1 MNEKK
6 KQEIPMPF
14 KFDDFFTTQEQRD
27 DAVKEK
33 IEEIDISLIDNFKD
47 HPFKVLDNDDMK
59 SLKERIRKEYNLDNN
74 IHSRELMDILS
85 NNSDKSN
92 QILNEYILNLK
103 IPLLQSLYLY
113 L

>member
-59 SLKERIRKEYNLDNN
+59 SLKESIKT
-74 IHSRELMDILS
+74 SGILS
-85 NNSDKSN
+85 PVIIREKEDGRYELISGHRRKTFKESW
-92 QILNEYILNLK
+92 
-103 IPLLQSLYLY
+103 
-113 L
+113 

>member
-47 HPFKVLDNDDMK
+47 HPFKVKMVDMK
-59 SLKERIRKEYNLDNN
+59 CYLD
-74 IHSRELMDILS
+74 IE
-85 NNSDKSN
+85 
-92 QILNEYILNLK
+92 EC
-103 IPLLQSLYLY
+103 LLVNH
-113 L
+113 

>member
-33 IEEIDISLIDNFKD
+33 MNDPKVQETVDRLKDGAKDVAGKATEQLKKLFKKEEAAEET
-47 HPFKVLDNDDMK
+47 
-59 SLKERIRKEYNLDNN
+59 KE
-74 IHSRELMDILS
+74 
-85 NNSDKSN
+85 
-92 QILNEYILNLK
+92 
-103 IPLLQSLYLY
+103 
-113 L
+113 

>member
-59 SLKERIRKEYNLDNN
+59 SLKESIKTIRI
-74 IHSRELMDILS
+74 IDIGISFFFTRITLS
-85 NNSDKSN
+85 NLHYIKYEIRCKSA
-92 QILNEYILNLK
+92 IIYI
-103 IPLLQSLYLY
+103 IP
-113 L
+113 